1 MITALA
7 VALLSG
13 LGAVGRVRATAAL
26 GSDARATLL
35 VNLAGGF
42 ALGVLTGAGATGDTL
57 LLAGTAI
64 LGSFTTFSTWMLEQ
78 DRLLRGGDPAGFA
91 RLLLVATLGGT
102 LAVAAGWALGSL
114 AP

>member
-26 GSDARATLL
+26 GSDARATLV
-35 VNLAGGF
+35 VNLAGTF
-42 ALGVLTGAGATGDTL
+42 VLGVLTGAGVTGDAL

-78 DRLLRGGDPAGFA
+78 ERLLRDGDTAGFA
-91 RLLLVATLGGT
+91 RLLGAATFGGT
-102 LAVAAGWALGSL
+102 LALAAGWALGSL